1 METFI
6 LKQDLGNLDIF
17 KELYDF
23 AESQKFQNTNALT
36 LLKFNEATQH
46 LEEES
51 RSFIENSN
59 IEIAKIAHSYL
70 EMSLHV
76 FLYVLKRGGL
86 LERPM
91 LNAYFRYINFLRLV
105 FNKENCPKNP
115 LFFSRNFTKNF
126 PSLFGP
132 KVRYNSNYLKRHF
145 DHGIPIDLMGRNPFY
160 YDIDFKE
167 LEISIEYDFNLIDK
181 TLVKYD
187 KESEII
193 NLYMMDFMVHGYMF
207 QQNTDELIYQSECY
221 EYILDLSID
230 NKQHDAQKISSSLFK
245 IVSSISS
252 IENVSLEFEH
262 LEKGSLLARLRLKMK
277 DFIAKSE
284 VKNFFILLRE
294 LLFGALTGGKM
305 SAIDTL
311 RKTAEI
317 DKLDREQK
325 LIQRQLDENE
335 DANNK
340 KKERLLDLER
350 KRLENRSLE
359 LKNTAAQLENL
370 KTIVQL
376 TKDGILE
383 ADLTKIDLNGINFI
397 NSHGD
402 EIIDSEEDI
411 NEMT

>member
-36 LLKFNEATQH
+36 LLKFHEATQH

-132 KVRYNSNYLKRHF
+132 KVRYNSTYLKRHF

-160 YDIDFKE
+160 YDVDFKE

-207 QQNTDELIYQSECY
+207 QNTDELIYQSECY

-230 NKQHDAQKISSSLFK
+230 SKQHDAQKISSSLFK
-245 IVSSISS
+245 IISSISS

-262 LEKGSLLARLRLKMK
+262 LEKGSLLTRIRLKMK

-294 LLFGALTGGKM
+294 LLFGALTGGKI
-305 SAIDTL
+305 SATDTL

-317 DKLDREQK
+317 DKLEREQK
-325 LIQRQLDENE
+325 LIQRQLDDNE

-340 KKERLLDLER
+340 KKDRLLDLER

-376 TKDGILE
+376 AKDGILE

-397 NSHGD
+397 NSHGN

>member
-1 METFI
+1 
-6 LKQDLGNLDIF
+6 
-17 KELYDF
+17 
-23 AESQKFQNTNALT
+23 
-36 LLKFNEATQH
+36 
-46 LEEES
+46 
-51 RSFIENSN
+51 
-59 IEIAKIAHSYL
+59 
-70 EMSLHV
+70 
-76 FLYVLKRGGL
+76 
-86 LERPM
+86 
-91 LNAYFRYINFLRLV
+91 
-105 FNKENCPKNP
+105 
-115 LFFSRNFTKNF
+115 
-126 PSLFGP
+126 
-132 KVRYNSNYLKRHF
+132 
-145 DHGIPIDLMGRNPFY
+145 MGRNPFY
-160 YDIDFKE
+160 YDVDFKE

-207 QQNTDELIYQSECY
+207 QNTDELIYQSECY

-230 NKQHDAQKISSSLFK
+230 SKQHDAQKISSSLFK
-245 IVSSISS
+245 IISSISS

-262 LEKGSLLARLRLKMK
+262 LEKGSLLTRIRLKMK

-294 LLFGALTGGKM
+294 LLFGALTGGKI
-305 SAIDTL
+305 SATDTL

-317 DKLDREQK
+317 DKLEREQK
-325 LIQRQLDENE
+325 LIQRQLDDNE

-340 KKERLLDLER
+340 KKDRLLDLER

-376 TKDGILE
+376 AKDGILE

-397 NSHGD
+397 NSHGN